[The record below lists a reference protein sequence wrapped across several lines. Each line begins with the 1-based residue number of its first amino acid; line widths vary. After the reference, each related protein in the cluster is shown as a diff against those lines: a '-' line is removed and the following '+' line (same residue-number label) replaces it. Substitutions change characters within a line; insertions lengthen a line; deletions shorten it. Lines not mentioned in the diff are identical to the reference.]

1 MTPADEFAGLEQRGF
16 GRRVGFG
23 RSPALL
29 VVDFLQAF
37 TDPAS
42 ALGAAVDNEIS
53 AVNRLL
59 DLAHEASV
67 PVFFSSISYNE
78 VDLGDAG
85 VWLRKIGGLAALRAN
100 TPEVAQDPRL
110 HVNAGDA
117 LIVKKYASCFFGT
130 DLQSRLQ
137 FRRIDTLVVAGCSTS
152 GCVRATVVDACQ
164 LGLHAIVAREAVADR
179 SGRAHRQSL
188 IDIEMKYG
196 DVRSVAQIAA
206 YFAQGSQR
214 IPE

>member
-59 DLAHEASV
+59 DSAHEASV

-196 DVRSVAQIAA
+196 DVCSVDQVVA
-206 YFAQGSQR
+206 YFG
-214 IPE
+214 ETDK

>member
-1 MTPADEFAGLEQRGF
+1 VTPSDEFAELEQRGF

-37 TDPAS
+37 TDPTS
-42 ALGAAVDNEIS
+42 ALGAAVDDEIS

-59 DLAHEASV
+59 DSAHESSV
-67 PVFFSSISYNE
+67 PVFFSSISYSE

-110 HVNAGDA
+110 HVDAGDA

-196 DVRSVAQIAA
+196 DVRSVEQIST
-206 YFAQGSQR
+206 YFAQGDQR
-214 IPE
+214 ISE